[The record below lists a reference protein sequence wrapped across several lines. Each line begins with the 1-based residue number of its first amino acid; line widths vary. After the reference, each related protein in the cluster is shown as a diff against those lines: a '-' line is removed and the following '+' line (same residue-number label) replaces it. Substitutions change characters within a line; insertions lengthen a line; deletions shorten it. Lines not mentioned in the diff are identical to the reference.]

1 MEIVEINFNPISS
14 RKESDMILK
23 AQNVDSALLED
34 YIDKSGYKIG
44 FITDQLGISRQAFDQ
59 KMKNRN
65 KFRVSEV
72 YVLCDLLKITPEDKQ
87 KIFTL

>member
-1 MEIVEINFNPISS
+1 
-14 RKESDMILK
+14 MIIK

-44 FITDQLGISRQAFDQ
+44 FITEQLGISRQAFDQ

-65 KFRVSEV
+65 KFRASEV
-72 YVLCDLLKITPEDKQ
+72 YVLCDLLKITPEDKP
-87 KIFTL
+87 KIFTM